1 MSKYTNAQYPS
12 KANDFIDNDGNLSGF
27 ASDGVKPL
35 TEAPTSDNTS
45 GKIQFVWLE
54 SEPEHRY
61 AGYIYLINDYQIIVN
76 AEGCVVTGEHV
87 ITPGTGEV
95 TITVTPEDEYRELP
109 DTISV
114 TNADFEY
121 NKDAG
126 TIRIF
131 NATNN
136 VVIDV
141 NCIIYV
147 VLNRFTSHDYRVEKV
162 ILS

>member
-95 TITVTPEDEYRELP
+95 TITVTPEDEYHIMP

-121 NKDAG
+121 NKDTG
-126 TIRIF
+126 IIRIY

-136 VVIDV
+136 VTVNV
-141 NCIIYV
+141 NCTVYV
-147 VLNRFTSHDYRVEKV
+147 VLDYYTNASHWIESVV
-162 ILS
+162 LS